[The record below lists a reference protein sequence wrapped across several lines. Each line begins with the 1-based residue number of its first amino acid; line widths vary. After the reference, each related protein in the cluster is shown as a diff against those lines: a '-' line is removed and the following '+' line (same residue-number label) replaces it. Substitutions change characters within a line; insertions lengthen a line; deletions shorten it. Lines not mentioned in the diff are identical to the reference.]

1 MLSLFTPN
9 YYIHRYDALRVEYL
23 KEHGI
28 ELLLCDIDNTL
39 VPHDVADADEEA
51 KAFLKKI
58 LDANIQIVFVS
69 NNVEE
74 RVARFA
80 KCFDLPYYHFALKPL
95 PKTYLKVL
103 KDFGYKGKNKKK
115 VAVLGDQMM
124 TDVLGSKLCGLHVIL
139 TNQVVER
146 DLTCTK
152 WNRKLENIMF
162 YLLKKF
168 KRLERGVYDE

>member
-1 MLSLFTPN
+1 MLGLFTPN

-28 ELLLCDIDNTL
+28 ELLVCDIDNTL
-39 VPHDVADADEEA
+39 VPHDAADADEA
-51 KAFLKKI
+51 ALKFLKQI
-58 LDANIQIVFVS
+58 LDAGIQVVFIS

-80 KCFDLPYYHFALKPL
+80 KCYDLPYYPFALKPL
-95 PKTYLKVL
+95 PKTYWKMM
-103 KDFGYKGKNKKK
+103 KDYGIKGKAKRK
-115 VAVLGDQMM
+115 VAVLGDQLM
-124 TDVLGSKLCGLHVIL
+124 TDVLGAKLSGLHVIL

-152 WNRKLENIMF
+152 FNRKLENIVF
-162 YLLKKF
+162 YLLKKTG
-168 KRLERGVYDE
+168 RLVKGEYDE

>member
-1 MLSLFTPN
+1 MLCLFTPN
-9 YYIHRYDALRVEYL
+9 YYIHRYDALSVDYL
-23 KEHGI
+23 KKHGI

-51 KAFLKKI
+51 KAFLKQI
-58 LDANIQIVFVS
+58 LDAGIKVVFVS

-74 RVARFA
+74 RVSRFA
-80 KCFDLPYYHFALKPL
+80 KCFDLPYYPFALKPL
-95 PKTYLKVL
+95 PKTYWKVL
-103 KDFGYKGKNKKK
+103 KDFGYKGKKKQK

-124 TDVLGSKLCGLHVIL
+124 TDVLGAKLSGLHVIL

-152 WNRKLENIMF
+152 WNRKLENIVF

-168 KRLERGVYDE
+168 KKLEKGVYDE